1 MLRQARGRA
10 GLTQRELASRATV
23 AQSVVARIE
32 SGGVVPRLDTLDRLL
47 SACGEG
53 LESGPRPGRSLDR
66 SIIRELLALS
76 PGERARLAVD
86 EARNV
91 ERIARVARRR

>member
-1 MLRQARGRA
+1 
-10 GLTQRELASRATV
+10 
-23 AQSVVARIE
+23 VVARIE